1 MSLPRISI
9 VTPCY
14 NHAQYIEW
22 TVRSVLL
29 QRYPNLEYIF
39 MDGGSTDGTQDIVA
53 PYRDRFSHYV
63 SERDKGQSD
72 AIHRGF
78 KESTGEIMAYLNSD
92 DMLAPGTLHYV
103 AEFFAK
109 HPNVDVLYSHRCTVD
124 SANKALWY
132 WILPKHNNYLMMR
145 WDLIPQETTFWR
157 RGLYEKVGPIDPQ
170 YRFAMDYELFI
181 RFMREGTLHRTNR
194 FLGAFRQHD
203 SAKTSQLL
211 ETVGKQ
217 EIEQV
222 WRKYGLKNS
231 RLDPIRSKMFFYG
244 AMRHGCQYAQSG
256 KMLPGS
262 LPGIGYDYDDVWGGL
277 LNEKKRLPVMGA

>member
-14 NHAQYIEW
+14 NHAQYIKW

-39 MDGGSTDGTQDIVA
+39 MDGGSTDGTQDVVA
-53 PYRDRFSHYV
+53 PYRDRFAHFV

-78 KESTGEIMAYLNSD
+78 QKATGDIMAYLNSD

-103 AEFFAK
+103 AEFFERN
-109 HPNVDVLYSHRCTVD
+109 PDVDFIYSHRCTVD
-124 SANKALWY
+124 SVNKALWY
-132 WILPKHNNYLMMR
+132 WILPRHNNYLMMR
-145 WDLIPQETTFWR
+145 WDLIPQETAFWR
-157 RGLYEKVGPIDPQ
+157 RSLFEKAGNIDPQ
-170 YRFAMDYELFI
+170 YRFAMDYDLFV
-181 RFMREGTLHRTNR
+181 RYMLDGKLKRVNR

-203 SAKTSQLL
+203 AAKTSLLL

-217 EIEQV
+217 EIAQV
-222 WRKYGLKNS
+222 WRKFGLANS
-231 RLDPIRSKMFFYG
+231 KLDPIRSKVFFYG

-256 KMLPGS
+256 KKLPGG
-262 LPGIGYDYDDVWGGL
+262 LPGIGWDYDTLWSGM
-277 LNEKKRLPVMGA
+277 LNDDRLPPR